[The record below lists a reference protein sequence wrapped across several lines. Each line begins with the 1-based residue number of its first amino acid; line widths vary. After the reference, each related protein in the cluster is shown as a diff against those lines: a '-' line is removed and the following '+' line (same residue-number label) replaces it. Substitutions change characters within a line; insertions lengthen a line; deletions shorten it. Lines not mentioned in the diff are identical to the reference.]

1 MPSDEA
7 VEEGPDPASGGSS
20 LVPPPGAAAAAAAA
34 ALTPTNGGAR
44 AGGEENRPAI
54 MTNGKQDEGKQEDD
68 DIEGGGSDAAPY
80 DESNTVLPPTE
91 FPPPLPRRP
100 RLDSRDSRRSF
111 VLYGP
116 VVSSRLGRPDHLASV
131 IDQLNSPRLL
141 PQEGDDVEAPQPFD
155 EARAQ
160 TTTTTD
166 AAALVPDDEA
176 MLVSPT
182 AGGVP
187 LTTPTSAA
195 QQQPASADAAGAS
208 KESPLVKKQR
218 LYQRISV
225 VVGPQDPTKLVQ
237 VNLRNVSYAVPV
249 QLDKHTKT
257 TVVNQSVCYFAYEFF
272 RRLASLCTSR
282 NPAASARYQV
292 KDFASLFVPFESR
305 PVLSNIS
312 LVLRP
317 GQTYVVLG
325 PPGCGKTTLLKAIS
339 GRLAHSKSAVSG
351 QPVRG
356 RPYLEGT
363 IEYNGVSVEVRRD
376 HDGDVCEGFL
386 RISSHCHSI

>member
-7 VEEGPDPASGGSS
+7 VEEGPAAAPGASSAP
-20 LVPPPGAAAAAAAA
+20 PPPGAAAAAAAA
-34 ALTPTNGGAR
+34 GLTPTNGGAR
-44 AGGEENRPAI
+44 GV
-54 MTNGKQDEGKQEDD
+54 MTNGKQEGDE
-68 DIEGGGSDAAPY
+68 EGGGSEAPY

-91 FPPPLPRRP
+91 FLPPLPRRP

-131 IDQLNSPRLL
+131 IDQLNSPRL
-141 PQEGDDVEAPQPFD
+141 PVQEGDDVEAPQPFD

-160 TTTTTD
+160 TTTTTATPD
-166 AAALVPDDEA
+166 AAKMVPEDEA
-176 MLVSPT
+176 VLPVSPT
-182 AGGVP
+182 GGQQP
-187 LTTPTSAA
+187 LQLVIPTSAA
-195 QQQPASADAAGAS
+195 QQPSDA

-237 VNLRNVSYAVPV
+237 VNVRNVSYAVPV

-292 KDFASLFVPFESR
+292 QDFASLFVPFESR

-363 IEYNGVSVEVRRD
+363 IEYNGVSVEVRRTTI
-376 HDGDVCEGFL
+376 GGCEGAASVL
-386 RISSHCHSI
+386 RFVLIPHSLRYSI